1 MPIPHY
7 LHTKSIHPSSK
18 MKMIHVLFL
27 FALVSFTSHASVNDF
42 CVADLKGPDSPSG
55 YQCKPPN
62 TVTVDDFV
70 FSGFVAGNTT
80 NTFNAALTSAF
91 VTDFPG
97 VNGLGVSAARLDIAK
112 GGSIPMHTHPAAT
125 ELLIMVE
132 GQITAGFMTPTAL
145 YTKTLKPGDIM
156 VFPQGQLHFQVNSG
170 NGKAT
175 AFLAFS
181 SANPGAQL
189 LDLLLFGNTLPS
201 DLVAQT
207 TFLDVA
213 QVKKLKARFGGRG

>member
-1 MPIPHY
+1 
-7 LHTKSIHPSSK
+7 
-18 MKMIHVLFL
+18 MKKITHSLFL
-27 FALVSFTSHASVNDF
+27 FTILSCTSNAAVNDF

-70 FSGFVAGNTT
+70 FSGLVAGNTT

-97 VNGLGVSAARLDIAK
+97 LNGLGVSAARLDIAK

-125 ELLIMVE
+125 ELLIVVE
-132 GQITAGFMTPTAL
+132 GQITAGFMTPSAV
-145 YTKTLKPGDIM
+145 YSKTLKAGDVM

-189 LDLLLFGNTLPS
+189 LDLLLFGNSLPS
-201 DLVAQT
+201 ELIAQT
-207 TFLDVA
+207 TFLDVE
-213 QVKKLKARFGGRG
+213 QVKKLKARFGGRGIDYS

>member
-1 MPIPHY
+1 
-7 LHTKSIHPSSK
+7 
-18 MKMIHVLFL
+18 MIYIFVVL
-27 FALVSFTSHASVNDF
+27 ALLSCTSDAAVNDF
-42 CVADLKGPDSPSG
+42 CVADLKGPDGPSG
-55 YQCKPPN
+55 YQCKPPK

-70 FSGFVAGNTT
+70 FSGLVAGNTT

-112 GGSIPMHTHPAAT
+112 GGSIPMHTHPGAT

-132 GQITAGFMTPTAL
+132 GQITAGFMTPFAV
-145 YTKTLKPGDIM
+145 YTKTLKPGDVM

-170 NGKAT
+170 KGKAT

-189 LDLLLFGNTLPS
+189 LDLLLFGNSLPS
-201 DLVAQT
+201 DVIAQT

-213 QVKKLKARFGGRG
+213 QVKKVKGRFGGRG

>member
-1 MPIPHY
+1 
-7 LHTKSIHPSSK
+7 
-18 MKMIHVLFL
+18 MKKITEIVFL
-27 FALVSFTSHASVNDF
+27 FTILSCTSYAAVNDF

-70 FSGFVAGNTT
+70 FSGLIAGNTT

-97 VNGLGVSAARLDIAK
+97 LNGLGVSAARLDIAK

-125 ELLIMVE
+125 ELLIVVE
-132 GQITAGFMTPTAL
+132 GQITAGFMTPSAV
-145 YTKTLKPGDIM
+145 YSKTLKAGDVM

-170 NGKAT
+170 KGKAT

-189 LDLLLFGNTLPS
+189 LDLLLFGNSLPS
-201 DLVAQT
+201 ELIAET

>member
-1 MPIPHY
+1 
-7 LHTKSIHPSSK
+7 
-18 MKMIHVLFL
+18 MKKITQILFL
-27 FALVSFTSHASVNDF
+27 FGLLSSTTYAAVNDF
-42 CVADLKGPDSPSG
+42 CVADLKGPDGPSG

-70 FSGFVAGNTT
+70 FSGLVAGNTT
-80 NTFNAALTSAF
+80 NIFNAALSSAF

-112 GGSIPMHTHPAAT
+112 GGSIPMHTHPGAT

-132 GQITAGFMTPTAL
+132 GQITAGFMTPFHL
-145 YTKTLKPGDIM
+145 YMKTLKPGDVM

-170 NGKAT
+170 KGKAT

-189 LDLLLFGNTLPS
+189 LDLLLFGNSLPS
-201 DLVAQT
+201 DVIAQT
-207 TFLDVA
+207 TFLDVE
-213 QVKKLKARFGGRG
+213 QVKKLKARFGGK

>member
-1 MPIPHY
+1 
-7 LHTKSIHPSSK
+7 
-18 MKMIHVLFL
+18 
-27 FALVSFTSHASVNDF
+27 
-42 CVADLKGPDSPSG
+42 
-55 YQCKPPN
+55 
-62 TVTVDDFV
+62 
-70 FSGFVAGNTT
+70 
-80 NTFNAALTSAF
+80 
-91 VTDFPG
+91 
-97 VNGLGVSAARLDIAK
+97 
-112 GGSIPMHTHPAAT
+112 
-125 ELLIMVE
+125 
-132 GQITAGFMTPTAL
+132 
-145 YTKTLKPGDIM
+145 M